1 MKSLQESSRIK
12 YLSILFLFA
21 SIYLIM
27 AISRGAWAF
36 MHGSYIQP
44 RYFLPIFI
52 SLVGIALY
60 NENSVLTP
68 WNKIEKV
75 TYSALISFAAFLAW
89 LQTLN
94 RYSLGEG
101 VPFTNIRAASEWW
114 YFSENEFKYFFVI
127 FSLIVHVIWV
137 TIGISNPI
145 KGSCI
150 KKSRSEMKKIKSS
163 IK

>member
-1 MKSLQESSRIK
+1 MKTLQESSRIK
-12 YLSILFLFA
+12 YLSIIFLFV

-36 MHGSYIQP
+36 MQGSYIQP
-44 RYFLPIFI
+44 RYFVPIFI

-60 NENSVLTP
+60 NENSVQTP

-75 TYSALISFAAFLAW
+75 TYSILISFATFLAW
-89 LQTLN
+89 IQTLS
-94 RYSLGEG
+94 RYSLGAG
-101 VPFTNIRAASEWW
+101 VPFTNISASSEWW
-114 YFSENEFKYFFVI
+114 YFSENEFKYVFVI